1 MGRSLHKKPDALAYA
16 RSFLVEWK
24 NRLENDQGAE
34 FSNDK
39 GIGQQFSKSFLSLFL
54 RYAHENWPEK
64 LSKGHYELAIRDEK
78 FRAAHYEEIKRQIKH
93 EILITKRTRNFLIAL
108 MSESSSKQK
117 TGRPNAGGWH
127 HLLAVVIHN
136 ASLKFDLSI
145 GEEDYSNGK
154 SAQAA
159 VIIALSDLFPD
170 SDVDYRDVGVFL
182 QNKRNRETQLM
193 LQNELNDVIIE
204 FYGYLKKFINTK
216 NIRFSPIHDE
226 LTNLYLDFE
235 KIIRT
240 VKKTRGSLYAHSQ
253 SMLSIKE
260 SKYFHEIAQFFDGNC
275 RRKRYSEKRCNL
287 RRY

>member
-1 MGRSLHKKPDALAYA
+1 MKKTLHEKPDAVSYV

-24 NRLENDQGAE
+24 NRLETDQGSE
-34 FSNDK
+34 FFNDK
-39 GIGQQFSKSFLSLFL
+39 DIGQQFSKSFLSLFL

-170 SDVDYRDVGVFL
+170 SDVDYRENSASLHGTIPGRELLSKTWGKWRHSLRPAGRKDEGFSKLDLVETEDDVFYTFFL
-182 QNKRNRETQLM
+182 THFVKL
-193 LQNELNDVIIE
+193 IE
-204 FYGYLKKFINTK
+204 
-216 NIRFSPIHDE
+216 RH
-226 LTNLYLDFE
+226 
-235 KIIRT
+235 KI
-240 VKKTRGSLYAHSQ
+240 
-253 SMLSIKE
+253 
-260 SKYFHEIAQFFDGNC
+260 
-275 RRKRYSEKRCNL
+275 
-287 RRY
+287 